1 MSPDEKVGIFCRKNG
16 KYVMVE
22 YTEIGEEMSKLEH
35 EGKLVYN
42 QGSICLFFLNSKF
55 LMKLVESEEK
65 MN

>member
-1 MSPDEKVGIFCRKNG
+1 MGVFCKRNG

-42 QGSICLFFLNSKF
+42 QGSICIFFLSSKF
-55 LMKLVESEEK
+55 LIGLV
-65 MN
+65 